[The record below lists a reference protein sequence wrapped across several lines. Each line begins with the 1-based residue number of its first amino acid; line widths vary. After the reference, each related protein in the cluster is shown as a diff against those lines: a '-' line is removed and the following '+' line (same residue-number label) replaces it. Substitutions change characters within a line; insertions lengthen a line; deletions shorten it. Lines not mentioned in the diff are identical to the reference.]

1 VIAAHDG
8 AFLAYVA
15 GVGLFASLFA
25 GIVGVGAVLLIAP
38 LLFFGGP
45 WFFGVAI
52 DFKEISNLTT
62 FAVVIAAMRA
72 IFIYRSFGLVRREVI
87 GPMGIPAF
95 VFAALGVVLA
105 SFARP
110 QAIQAVFAIASLA
123 GAAFLLVPYRR
134 ELDDAT
140 RELHHNPIPYAIAA
154 SIVGFVGGFAGAGGG
169 FLLIPT
175 LMGIFRLPTRIALG
189 TASFTGLVIA
199 LVAFAGRIA
208 LLHVD
213 WVLVAA
219 IGIGSLA
226 GTEIGTR
233 YQQRVPTAILRRA
246 VVCVVGISA
255 FRLLFQLG

>member
-1 VIAAHDG
+1 MPTHDP

-15 GVGLFASLFA
+15 GVGVFAALFA
-25 GIVGVGAVLLIAP
+25 GIVGVGAVLLIGP
-38 LLFFGGP
+38 LLFFGAP
-45 WFFGVAI
+45 LFFGVTI

-95 VFAALGVVLA
+95 VFAAIGVVLA
-105 SFARP
+105 SYARP
-110 QAIQAVFAIASLA
+110 QAIQIVFAIASLI
-123 GAAFLLVPYRR
+123 GGAFLLIPYKR
-134 ELDDAT
+134 ELDDAQ
-140 RELHHNPIPYAIAA
+140 RDLHHSPVPYALAA

-175 LMGIFRLPTRIALG
+175 LMGIFRLPTRVAIG

-199 LVAFAGRIA
+199 LVAFLGRIA
-208 LLHVD
+208 LLHDD

-219 IGIGSLA
+219 IGTGSLV

-233 YQQRVPTAILRRA
+233 FQQRVPTLVLRRA

-255 FRLLFQLG
+255 FRLLLAHA